1 MYSLFDERMWK
12 YKIIINA
19 LTFCIC
25 TPSVFD
31 EMLVLDNGIHGRH
44 NLHHK
49 QLSLEW
55 LARNIVHLLHCN

>member
-49 QLSLEW
+49 QLSLE
-55 LARNIVHLLHCN
+55 